1 MDMISLFLYF
11 LFNFFLYG
19 FIGWIIENLFSYFV
33 KGHFQEDGF
42 LNGPFK
48 PMYAIAMT
56 IIIALYR
63 IYSNTYYLIF
73 IGIVIPTTV
82 EYITGVAMCKYF
94 NKKYW
99 DYSEVK
105 WNYQGIVCAIFSI
118 YWTILT
124 FIGVRYL
131 QPYIADNLYRI
142 IMPVWPMI
150 ALVLL
155 VLLMVDEFFTLRDF
169 KSKDKLA

>member
-1 MDMISLFLYF
+1 MDIMNLLLYS

-56 IIIALYR
+56 VIIGLNKIQPN
-63 IYSNTYYLIF
+63 IYYLIF
-73 IGIVIPTTV
+73 MGIVIPTTI
-82 EYITGVAMCKYF
+82 EYITGVAMLKYF

-105 WNYQGIVCAIFSI
+105 FNYQGIVCMGFSI

-131 QPYIADNLYRI
+131 QPYIIDKFYNLITPFWPI
-142 IMPVWPMI
+142 IAFV
-150 ALVLL
+150 LLL
-155 VLLMVDEFFTLRDF
+155 VLLWDEFITLRDF
-169 KSKDKLA
+169 RRKGKVA

>member
-1 MDMISLFLYF
+1 MDIMNLLLYF
-11 LFNFFLYG
+11 LFIFFLYG

-56 IIIALYR
+56 IIIALNK
-63 IYSNTYYLIF
+63 INPNIYYLLF
-73 IGIVIPTTV
+73 MGMVIPTTV
-82 EYITGVAMCKYF
+82 EYLTGVMMIKYF

-99 DYSEVK
+99 DYSDVK
-105 WNYQGIVCAIFSI
+105 YNYKGIVCIGFSI
-118 YWTILT
+118 YWTVLT

-131 QPYIADNLYRI
+131 QPYIMDILYKLI
-142 IMPVWPMI
+142 YPMWPVI
-150 ALVLL
+150 SLL
-155 VLLMVDEFFTLRDF
+155 FLSFLIFDEFITLRDF
-169 KSKDKLA
+169 RRKDKLA